1 LANATIA
8 ICNKVAMSGES
19 LSQLPHLKLIAVA
32 ATGVDNVDLEF
43 CRGKGINVCN
53 TRGYA
58 VGSLPE
64 HALMLMLA
72 LRRNL
77 VGYRDDVKD
86 GQWHE
91 ASQFCLLGRP
101 IGDLAG
107 ATIGIIGYG
116 TLGQSMARLARAI
129 GMDVLIAERKGATV
143 AREGRTRFEDVLRR
157 SDVISLHC
165 PLTDETRNLIGVA
178 ELQLMKSDAILIN
191 TGGDCSTTRR

>member
-1 LANATIA
+1 MNGL
-8 ICNKVAMSGES
+8 S
-19 LSQLPHLKLIAVA
+19 LVKPRLLSSFPDWQPQRLRSVTRSRCVGRLCRSFQDLKLIAVA

-43 CRGKGINVCN
+43 CRSKGIKVCN

-77 VGYRDDVKD
+77 VGYRDDVRD

-101 IGDLAG
+101 IGDLKG
-107 ATIGIIGYG
+107 ATIGISW
-116 TLGQSMARLARAI
+116 LWHAWASQWASRARYPEW
-129 GMDVLIAERKGATV
+129 M
-143 AREGRTRFEDVLRR
+143 
-157 SDVISLHC
+157 C
-165 PLTDETRNLIGVA
+165 
-178 ELQLMKSDAILIN
+178 
-191 TGGDCSTTRR
+191 